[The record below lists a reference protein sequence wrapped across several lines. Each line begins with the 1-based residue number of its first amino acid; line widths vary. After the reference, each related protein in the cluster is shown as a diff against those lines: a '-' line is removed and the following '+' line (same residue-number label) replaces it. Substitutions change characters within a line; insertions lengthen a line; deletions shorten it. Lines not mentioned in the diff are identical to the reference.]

1 MNIKEAQAHAKGYS
15 DGYKAAE
22 SDMIELLKDKHRLD
36 WILNSYTLSCGIT
49 REEVDEK
56 MAGLGVSFK

>member
-1 MNIKEAQAHAKGYS
+1 MNIIEARGHAKGYS

-22 SDMIELLKDKHRLD
+22 SKMDELLKDKHRLD

-56 MAGLGVSFK
+56 MAELGVSFK

>member
-1 MNIKEAQAHAKGYS
+1 MN
-15 DGYKAAE
+15 
-22 SDMIELLKDKHRLD
+22 DMDNIDLSYQYTINKLENELSKLRKDKERLD

-56 MAGLGVSFK
+56 MAE